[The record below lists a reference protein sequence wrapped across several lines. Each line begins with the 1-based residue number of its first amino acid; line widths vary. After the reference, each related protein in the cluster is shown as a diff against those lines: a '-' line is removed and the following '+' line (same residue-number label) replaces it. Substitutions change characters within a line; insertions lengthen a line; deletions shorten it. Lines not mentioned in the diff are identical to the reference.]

1 MKFLAK
7 FFLRFNQS
15 VFSFFSGICVSL
27 SLNIFTS
34 ILMDSSK
41 CFSILNLSSI
51 GLMLVGS
58 GVLILE
64 SVLIQNYT
72 EKITNAKKIR
82 MSIEQICGSPK
93 ICTIILKLTIY
104 LLIAIVLII
113 ASLFSLC
120 FDFL

>member
-1 MKFLAK
+1 
-7 FFLRFNQS
+7 
-15 VFSFFSGICVSL
+15 
-27 SLNIFTS
+27 
-34 ILMDSSK
+34 
-41 CFSILNLSSI
+41 
-51 GLMLVGS
+51 
-58 GVLILE
+58 
-64 SVLIQNYT
+64 
-72 EKITNAKKIR
+72 

>member
-1 MKFLAK
+1 
-7 FFLRFNQS
+7 
-15 VFSFFSGICVSL
+15 
-27 SLNIFTS
+27 
-34 ILMDSSK
+34 
-41 CFSILNLSSI
+41 
-51 GLMLVGS
+51 MLVGS